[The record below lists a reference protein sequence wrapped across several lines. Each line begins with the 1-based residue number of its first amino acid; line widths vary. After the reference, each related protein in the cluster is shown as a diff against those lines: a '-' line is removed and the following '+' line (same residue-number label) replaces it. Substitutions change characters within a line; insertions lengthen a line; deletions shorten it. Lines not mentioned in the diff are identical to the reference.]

1 MNNHFKVIAFVIG
14 RILRMHRLKYMTVF
28 LFNGLGNQL
37 FQYAFYRSL
46 KEKYPQSLIYLD
58 TSKCEVHS
66 GYTLDKIYKDVPVA
80 RKPVWLRLIGRLPAR
95 LQTLLNLNV
104 AYLWEERYM
113 DDGILSE
120 KIIQSSAIIN
130 WIGCWALLYAKDDI
144 DPLMNEI
151 SFRPSTD
158 ERNIRL
164 ISELATI
171 GNTVFVHV
179 RRGDYLLPENVC
191 RFINLS
197 ETGYYERAI
206 RYMQERLNSPLF
218 IVFSNDV
225 DWCKAHLPVPEG
237 SRFVDWNQGDACY
250 CDMQLM
256 SMCRHSIISN
266 STFSGWAAWL
276 NPNPDKIV
284 VTPEKWFYEPR
295 DFAGG
300 CFSVTYSKD
309 WIQL

>member
-113 DDGILSE
+113 DDGIL
-120 KIIQSSAIIN
+120 
-130 WIGCWALLYAKDDI
+130 
-144 DPLMNEI
+144 
-151 SFRPSTD
+151 
-158 ERNIRL
+158 
-164 ISELATI
+164 
-171 GNTVFVHV
+171 
-179 RRGDYLLPENVC
+179 
-191 RFINLS
+191 
-197 ETGYYERAI
+197 
-206 RYMQERLNSPLF
+206 
-218 IVFSNDV
+218 
-225 DWCKAHLPVPEG
+225 
-237 SRFVDWNQGDACY
+237 
-250 CDMQLM
+250 
-256 SMCRHSIISN
+256 
-266 STFSGWAAWL
+266 
-276 NPNPDKIV
+276 
-284 VTPEKWFYEPR
+284 
-295 DFAGG
+295 
-300 CFSVTYSKD
+300 
-309 WIQL
+309 